1 MFDGMTLSIIII
13 DLVVLLIAGYAALLL
28 ISQPNEFKMI
38 RKALGFKLLIAGLSV
53 YAVVYFADLTT
64 SFVIPFFTGSTT
76 RSLAAQYTHIAA
88 SWMTTVM
95 ATVWMAAGFLL
106 TTRAIL
112 SIAGEMEQSEKSMKK
127 ALEKQTSESVRLR
140 EVTQRAIAATRAKSK
155 QLADVSH
162 ELRTPLN
169 AIIGFADIMQ
179 KEPYGP
185 LGHENY
191 REFTKDIRK
200 SGEHLLSLIND
211 ILDLSRIESGQLE
224 LREETVDL
232 SDVIGSVQSVVKE
245 QARAK
250 GVNIEAYVPIGMPF
264 VQGDERRIKQI
275 LLNLLSNAVKFSED
289 GARVTIKAWCNP
301 ASGHVVQVADTGI
314 GMAPSDI
321 PKALTPFGQIDSHLS
336 KDLVGTGLGLPL
348 SKSLAEMHGGSLN
361 IESQLGHGTT
371 VTVRFPSHRIV
382 AAEEPQLALGA

>member
-1 MFDGMTLSIIII
+1 
-13 DLVVLLIAGYAALLL
+13 
-28 ISQPNEFKMI
+28 
-38 RKALGFKLLIAGLSV
+38 
-53 YAVVYFADLTT
+53 
-64 SFVIPFFTGSTT
+64 
-76 RSLAAQYTHIAA
+76 
-88 SWMTTVM
+88 
-95 ATVWMAAGFLL
+95 
-106 TTRAIL
+106 
-112 SIAGEMEQSEKSMKK
+112 MEQSEKSIKK
-127 ALEKQTSESVRLR
+127 ALEMQTSESVRLR

-382 AAEEPQLALGA
+382 AAEEPQLAMGA